1 MTRRIFVLRH
11 GETEFNAD
19 KKLQGHCNSSLTSKG
34 SDQARRVGTTLKQ
47 YVENRPFRV
56 YSSTLG
62 RALQTSQIVC
72 EELNYSYENLNK
84 EPRLKEFS
92 LGEWEQRTIPS
103 LEQEIP
109 NLLAQNDWYLQA
121 PNCETYESVRER
133 LSSWLSDVAHDED
146 IVVVSHGLTG
156 IVLRG
161 LLLGMDYT
169 QVWQQDLPQ
178 DAFFIIEDGRI
189 TRVNCVDAVAVVW
202 LD

>member
-34 SDQARRVGTTLKQ
+34 SDQARGVGTTLKQ

-178 DAFFIIEDGRI
+178 DAFFIIEDGLI
-189 TRVNCVDAVAVVW
+189 TRVNCVDTVEVV
-202 LD
+202 

>member
-189 TRVNCVDAVAVVW
+189 TRVNCVDTIEVV
-202 LD
+202 

>member
-169 QVWQQDLPQ
+169 QVWQQDIPQ
-178 DAFFIIEDGRI
+178 DAFFIIEDGRLI
-189 TRVNCVDAVAVVW
+189 RVNCVDAVEVV
-202 LD
+202 

>member
-103 LEQEIP
+103 LEQEVP

-133 LSSWLSDVAHDED
+133 LSSWLSDVTHDED

-189 TRVNCVDAVAVVW
+189 TRVNCVDIIEVV
-202 LD
+202 

>member
-34 SDQARRVGTTLKQ
+34 CDQARRVGTMLKQ

-103 LEQEIP
+103 LVQEIP

-189 TRVNCVDAVAVVW
+189 TRVNCVDTVEVV
-202 LD
+202 

>member
-47 YVENRPFRV
+47 YVENRPFRI

-178 DAFFIIEDGRI
+178 DAFFIIEDGRL
-189 TRVNCVDAVAVVW
+189 TRVNCVDAVEVV
-202 LD
+202 

>member
-133 LSSWLSDVAHDED
+133 LSSWLSDVTHDED

-178 DAFFIIEDGRI
+178 DAFFIIEDGRL
-189 TRVNCVDAVAVVW
+189 TRVNCVDAVEVV
-202 LD
+202 

>member
-189 TRVNCVDAVAVVW
+189 IRVNCVDTVEVV
-202 LD
+202 

>member
-19 KKLQGHCNSSLTSKG
+19 KKLQGHCDSSLTSKG

-103 LEQEIP
+103 LEQEVP

-133 LSSWLSDVAHDED
+133 LSSWLSDVTHDED

-189 TRVNCVDAVAVVW
+189 TRVNCVDTVEVV
-202 LD
+202 

>member
-84 EPRLKEFS
+84 ESRLKEFS

-133 LSSWLSDVAHDED
+133 LSSWLSDVTHDED

-189 TRVNCVDAVAVVW
+189 TRVNCVDTVEVV
-202 LD
+202 

>member
-72 EELNYSYENLNK
+72 EELNYSYENLNI

-133 LSSWLSDVAHDED
+133 LSSWLSDVTHDED

-189 TRVNCVDAVAVVW
+189 TRVNCVDTIEVV
-202 LD
+202 

>member
-11 GETEFNAD
+11 GETVFNAD

-62 RALQTSQIVC
+62 RALQTSKIVC

-178 DAFFIIEDGRI
+178 DAFFIIEDGRL
-189 TRVNCVDAVAVVW
+189 TRVNCVDAVEVV
-202 LD
+202 

>member
-103 LEQEIP
+103 LVQEIP

-133 LSSWLSDVAHDED
+133 LACWLSDVTHDED

-189 TRVNCVDAVAVVW
+189 TRVNCLDTVEVV
-202 LD
+202 

>member
-1 MTRRIFVLRH
+1 MVKQSLTQ
-11 GETEFNAD
+11 T

-34 SDQARRVGTTLKQ
+34 CDQARRVGTTLKQ

-103 LEQEIP
+103 LEQEVP

-133 LSSWLSDVAHDED
+133 LSSWLSDVTHDED

-189 TRVNCVDAVAVVW
+189 TRVNCVDTVEVV
-202 LD
+202 

>member
-133 LSSWLSDVAHDED
+133 LSSWLSDVTHDED

-189 TRVNCVDAVAVVW
+189 TRVNCVDTVEVV
-202 LD
+202 

>member
-34 SDQARRVGTTLKQ
+34 CDQARRVGTTLKQ

-178 DAFFIIEDGRI
+178 EAFFIIEDGRI
-189 TRVNCVDAVAVVW
+189 TRVNCVDTIEVV
-202 LD
+202 

>member
-1 MTRRIFVLRH
+1 MTRIFVLRH

-103 LEQEIP
+103 LVQEIP

-133 LSSWLSDVAHDED
+133 LSSWLSDVTHDED

-189 TRVNCVDAVAVVW
+189 TRVNCVDTVEVV
-202 LD
+202 

>member
-47 YVENRPFRV
+47 YVENRPFRA

-189 TRVNCVDAVAVVW
+189 TRVNCVDAVEVV
-202 LD
+202 

>member
-11 GETEFNAD
+11 GETAFNAD
-19 KKLQGHCNSSLTSKG
+19 KKLQGHCDSSLTSKG

-62 RALQTSQIVC
+62 RALQTSKIVC

-84 EPRLKEFS
+84 DPRLKEFS

-189 TRVNCVDAVAVVW
+189 TRVNCMDAVEVV
-202 LD
+202 

>member
-121 PNCETYESVRER
+121 PNCENYESVRER

-189 TRVNCVDAVAVVW
+189 TRVNCVDTIEVV
-202 LD
+202 

>member
-121 PNCETYESVRER
+121 PNCETYKSVRER

-189 TRVNCVDAVAVVW
+189 TRVNCVDTVEVV
-202 LD
+202 

>member
-47 YVENRPFRV
+47 YVENRLFRV

-109 NLLAQNDWYLQA
+109 NLLAQNDWFLQA

-178 DAFFIIEDGRI
+178 DAFFIIEDSRI
-189 TRVNCVDAVAVVW
+189 TRVNCVDAVEVV
-202 LD
+202 

>member
-161 LLLGMDYT
+161 LLLGMDYA

-189 TRVNCVDAVAVVW
+189 TRVNCVDTVEVV
-202 LD
+202 

>member
-34 SDQARRVGTTLKQ
+34 CDQARRVGTTLKQ

-103 LEQEIP
+103 LEQKIP

-156 IVLRG
+156 IALRG

-189 TRVNCVDAVAVVW
+189 TRVNCVDTVEVI
-202 LD
+202 

>member
-56 YSSTLG
+56 YSSTFG

-103 LEQEIP
+103 LEQEVP

-133 LSSWLSDVAHDED
+133 LSSWLSDVTHDED

-189 TRVNCVDAVAVVW
+189 TRVNCVDTVEVV
-202 LD
+202 

>member
-133 LSSWLSDVAHDED
+133 LSSWLSGVAHDED

-189 TRVNCVDAVAVVW
+189 TRVNCVDTVEVV
-202 LD
+202 

>member
-189 TRVNCVDAVAVVW
+189 TRVNCLDTVEVV
-202 LD
+202 

>member
-133 LSSWLSDVAHDED
+133 LSSWLSDIAHDED

-189 TRVNCVDAVAVVW
+189 TRVNCVDAVEVI
-202 LD
+202 

>member
-133 LSSWLSDVAHDED
+133 LSSWLSDVVHDED

-189 TRVNCVDAVAVVW
+189 TRVNCVDTVEVI
-202 LD
+202 

>member
-121 PNCETYESVRER
+121 PNCETYESVRDR
-133 LSSWLSDVAHDED
+133 LSSWLSDVTHDED

-189 TRVNCVDAVAVVW
+189 TRVNCMDAVEVV
-202 LD
+202 

>member
-34 SDQARRVGTTLKQ
+34 CDQARRVGTTLKQ

-103 LEQEIP
+103 LEQEVP

-146 IVVVSHGLTG
+146 IVVMSHGLTG

-189 TRVNCVDAVAVVW
+189 TRVNCVDAVAVV
-202 LD
+202 

>member
-103 LEQEIP
+103 LEQEVP

-133 LSSWLSDVAHDED
+133 LSSWLSDVTHDED

-189 TRVNCVDAVAVVW
+189 TRVNCVDTIEVV
-202 LD
+202 

>member
-103 LEQEIP
+103 LVQEIP

-178 DAFFIIEDGRI
+178 DAFFIIEDGRL
-189 TRVNCVDAVAVVW
+189 TRVNCVDAVEVV
-202 LD
+202 

>member
-103 LEQEIP
+103 LEQEVP

-189 TRVNCVDAVAVVW
+189 TRVNCVDAVEVV
-202 LD
+202 

>member
-121 PNCETYESVRER
+121 PNCETYESVRDR

-189 TRVNCVDAVAVVW
+189 TRVNCVDAVEVV
-202 LD
+202 

>member
-1 MTRRIFVLRH
+1 MTRRMFVLRH

-189 TRVNCVDAVAVVW
+189 TRVNCVDTVEVV
-202 LD
+202 

>member
-92 LGEWEQRTIPS
+92 LGEWEQRTITS

-189 TRVNCVDAVAVVW
+189 TRVNCVDTVEVV
-202 LD
+202 

>member
-92 LGEWEQRTIPS
+92 LGEWEHRTIPS

-189 TRVNCVDAVAVVW
+189 TRVNCVDAVAVV
-202 LD
+202 

>member
-103 LEQEIP
+103 LVKEIP

-189 TRVNCVDAVAVVW
+189 TRVNCVDTVEVV
-202 LD
+202 